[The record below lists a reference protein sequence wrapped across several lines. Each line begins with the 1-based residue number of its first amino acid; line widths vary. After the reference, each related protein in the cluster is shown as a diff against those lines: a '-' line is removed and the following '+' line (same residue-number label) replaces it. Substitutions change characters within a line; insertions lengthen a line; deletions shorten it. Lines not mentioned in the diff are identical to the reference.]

1 MDTHRDVIKVA
12 QDGELTVGELLD
24 LYSTMRSPDWSLAT
38 RSTFRSHVLPLLEAH
53 RNTPVRDLSRTDIA
67 RTNAAWLAAGCSPGT
82 VRRRHTIL
90 SAALGYAETELELID
105 SSPARGVRLPTVERM
120 PIHLPLMSD
129 AFAAISRFD
138 HRHLRMIAR
147 LAAATGARRGE
158 LLALRWS
165 DLDLDGD
172 PPALLIA
179 ATISSDSA
187 RLERKPTKTGRS
199 GQRRVAID
207 PGTVNALRRWQAEL
221 TGQTRAAGPEGR
233 LSDQPIVP
241 SPVDPTALWVPDQV
255 TARWASARRGT
266 ILAPVRFHDL
276 RHLHATTLLAAGV
289 PIPVV
294 AARLGHASTQMT
306 LDRYGHAIPAQ
317 DQMASDVI
325 ASAQTA
331 WGHEG

>member
-1 MDTHRDVIKVA
+1 METDRDDTKRP
-12 QDGELTVGELLD
+12 QRGELTV
-24 LYSTMRSPDWSLAT
+24 
-38 RSTFRSHVLPLLEAH
+38 
-53 RNTPVRDLSRTDIA
+53 
-67 RTNAAWLAAGCSPGT
+67 
-82 VRRRHTIL
+82 
-90 SAALGYAETELELID
+90 
-105 SSPARGVRLPTVERM
+105 
-120 PIHLPLMSD
+120 
-129 AFAAISRFD
+129 
-138 HRHLRMIAR
+138 
-147 LAAATGARRGE
+147 GE

-179 ATISSDSA
+179 AAISSDSA

-199 GQRRVAID
+199 GQRRVSID
-207 PGTVNALRRWQAEL
+207 PDTVNALRSWHAEL
-221 TGQTRAAGPEGR
+221 TDVSGAAGSERR

-317 DQMASDVI
+317 DRIASAVI
-325 ASAQTA
+325 ASARAVGATEN
-331 WGHEG
+331 GKGSHTRC